1 MPLKSALIL
10 LVSCWLWIPAQAQV
24 DSTTTE
30 EEDYSQ
36 YDNLDFVDGSVKR
49 FCSAKIIG
57 ISPAKLVSIG
67 YDFQLNH
74 ALTVGAADTFYSESA
89 DISNVQGVRFSANIP
104 IISNNAIIVQLGAN
118 IWEMRYSMKNEG
130 QLSHPMTQTL
140 ASNGLKTTGLNTT
153 IFKPLN
159 EKQFV
164 LVQASADLN
173 GDYSFADFQPLKY
186 TRYSLAALWGKR
198 TSDYKQWAIGLSRTY
213 RAGEMNYIP
222 VILYNWTSVNKK
234 WGTEILFP
242 ARAHWRYSPNPR
254 NMVFVGYELEGNSYR
269 MGNAA
274 NDNFLSNNHEIRR
287 SELRFRAIYEKQIKG
302 FIWFSAQAGYRI
314 NYLFDVDAVADGKDF
329 YRGFFGDQPYA
340 FQNTLTNPLYFNF
353 SINLVSP

>member
-1 MPLKSALIL
+1 MKKVL
-10 LVSCWLWIPAQAQV
+10 LFLACCSLGQFAWAQV
-24 DSTTTE
+24 DSTQTDD
-30 EEDYSQ
+30 EDYSQ
-36 YDNLDFVDGSVKR
+36 YDNLEFVDGSAKR

-57 ISPAKLVSIG
+57 ISPAKLVSLG
-67 YDFQLNH
+67 YDFQMSH
-74 ALTVGAADTFYSESA
+74 SLTAGGIDTFYNETA
-89 DISNVQGVRFSANIP
+89 AINNVQGVRFSANIP
-104 IISNNAIIVQLGAN
+104 IISNNNIIVQLGAN
-118 IWEMRYSMKNEG
+118 IWEMRYNIENED
-130 QLSHPMTQTL
+130 QLAHPMAKSL
-140 ASNGLKTTGLNTT
+140 ATYGLKTTGLNTT

-159 EKQFV
+159 EKQFI
-164 LVQASADLN
+164 LVQGSADMN
-173 GDYSFADFQPLKY
+173 GDYSYSSFQPFNY

-254 NMVFVGYELEGNSYR
+254 NMLFFGYELEGNSYR
-269 MGNAA
+269 IGNHVEEG
-274 NDNFLSNNHEIRR
+274 FLTNNHEIRR
-287 SELRFRAIYEKQIKG
+287 SELRFRAIFEKQIKG

-329 YRGFFGDQPYA
+329 YRGFFGEQPYA